1 MLPSLAAI
9 VHSLGPFAVKFPDGW
24 PIAGIRW
31 YGLSYLAGF
40 FVGFLLVR
48 RVLQVG
54 RSTLVPEQA
63 GDLAVSIAMGVV
75 LGGRIGYVLFYKPSL
90 LTHFSSHA
98 PFWGALA
105 INEGGMASHG
115 GMIGGVIALWWF
127 ARTAPRVVAPP
138 ATSTSTSTT
147 PTNAPPA
154 IRGGH
159 DWAHLGDLFAFGA
172 PLGLFFGRLANFV
185 NAELL
190 GRPADST
197 LPWAVKFPQEM
208 YQWDAAKLTEAQ
220 VKLLPLMPDS
230 VASPDGDWIAWAI
243 ARVQAHDPQVSEIL
257 LPMITTRHPS
267 QLYEALLEGVVIMVV
282 LLIVWAKPRKPGVIG
297 AIFCTT
303 YGLVRI
309 IAEFFREP
317 DAHLRNA
324 EFAALNI
331 TRGQWLSAILLILG
345 VVLWWTFS
353 RRDTRP
359 MGGWR

>member
-9 VHSLGPFAVKFPDGW
+9 VHTLGPFAIKFPDGW

-40 FVGFLLVR
+40 FVGFLLVK
-48 RVLQVG
+48 RVLRIG
-54 RSTLVPEQA
+54 RSTLMPEQT

-75 LGGRIGYVLFYKPSL
+75 LGGRLGYVLFYKPSL

-115 GMIGGVIALWWF
+115 GMIGGVIALIWF
-127 ARTAPRVVAPP
+127 ARTAPRVISSPNNP
-138 ATSTSTSTT
+138 SSSATPSVT
-147 PTNAPPA
+147 PSV
-154 IRGGH
+154 RGGH

-172 PLGLFFGRLANFV
+172 PLGVFFGRLANFV

-208 YQWDAAKLTEAQ
+208 YQWDAMKLTEAQ
-220 VKLLPLMPDS
+220 ARLLPLMPDS
-230 VASPDGDWIAWAI
+230 VATRDGDWIGWAI

-257 LPMITTRHPS
+257 LPMITARHPS
-267 QLYEALLEGVVIMVV
+267 QLYAALLEGLLVMAV
-282 LLIVWAKPRKPGVIG
+282 LLIVWAKPRKPGVVG

-309 IAEFFREP
+309 IGEFFREP
-317 DAHLRNA
+317 DAHLKNA
-324 EFAALNI
+324 EFAAMNI
-331 TRGQWLSAILLILG
+331 TRGQWLSAILLLAG
-345 VVLWWTFS
+345 AALWWYFS
-353 RRDTRP
+353 RRDTKP